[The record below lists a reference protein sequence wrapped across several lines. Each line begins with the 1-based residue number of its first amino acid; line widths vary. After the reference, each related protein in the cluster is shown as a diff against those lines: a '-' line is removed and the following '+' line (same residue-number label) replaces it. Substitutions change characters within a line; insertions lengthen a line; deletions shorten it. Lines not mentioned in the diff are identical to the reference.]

1 MTMAADAYRTLVRAV
16 APLDARVL
24 ITVGPAVDVAT
35 LGPVP
40 DHVHVEQ
47 WVDQSR
53 VLPEAAAVVCHGG
66 SGTTYGALA
75 TGCPV
80 VIVPLFADQFANAR
94 AVAGSGAGLAVG
106 DERAAERGRLDL
118 TDGLAARLTG
128 AVEIRPRHTVV
139 PLPGPAHRRRH
150 GRRARCDRAARRSR
164 RPLAERLV
172 PHAAADRV
180 RACRPPSPPPSADSA
195 PSRTRRLRPG

>member
-1 MTMAADAYRTLVRAV
+1 M
-16 APLDARVL
+16 
-24 ITVGPAVDVAT
+24 
-35 LGPVP
+35 
-40 DHVHVEQ
+40 
-47 WVDQSR
+47 
-53 VLPEAAAVVCHGG
+53 LPEAAAVVCHGG

-128 AVEIRPRHTVV
+128 AVESVLATPSYRSRARRIAADMAAAPGVTELLDDLGG
-139 PLPGPAHRRRH
+139 PLPNG
-150 GRRARCDRAARRSR
+150 
-164 RPLAERLV
+164 
-172 PHAAADRV
+172 
-180 RACRPPSPPPSADSA
+180 
-195 PSRTRRLRPG
+195 